1 MSQGYGSYG
10 PHGHNNY
17 GYDQNWGGQTGS
29 YQDQPQNYHQPAP
42 YSGGL
47 DQSGLPVMPSMSAT
61 FIPGKDDDWTMPA
74 PELISPAPQRLMP
87 EVPTNIADS
96 IGTMESKATT
106 QIGSQHPAPV
116 EAPTHRDLFEEP
128 SWTPFPK
135 LENPGP
141 NIPPTDDE
149 KERYLESARLAVLA
163 SDDPDTQLAWAQDS
177 LNFVDTSLQ
186 YLART
191 SEDGRPQ
198 TPAVEYQLRNDALN
212 IVNFLAEQHHPKAEF
227 MKGTWLEFGKL
238 GFRIDRREAFRCY
251 SRAAERGYARA
262 EYRMG
267 MQYENSNEPMKAI
280 KHYTQGAALNDSASN
295 YRLGMMTL
303 LGQHGQTQDYNRG
316 IMLVRQ
322 AAETADENAPQG
334 AYVYGLMLAR
344 DLPGLSIPEIFLSL
358 DLSQAKVMI
367 EKAAFLGFAKA
378 QVKMAQ
384 AYELCQLGCS
394 FDPALSLHYN
404 SLASRQGEPE
414 ADMAISK
421 WFLCGHEGVFGK
433 NEELAFKYAKQAAKS
448 GLPTAEFAMG
458 YFYEIGMQVPVDLA
472 EARNWYNKAATH
484 GNKDAKGRLDGI
496 SRSRTLSRHD
506 HERVALPKI
515 RASRS
520 VRVPN
525 RPMSTAVDMP
535 NPVIP
540 TVGAPQVQFPQVNSN
555 TIRSSTPGFINPATG
570 GIQPFVTEQGAAL
583 PLRTSSIT
591 PYPTSPTMSGNSGA
605 GVGRPLSAMGPSNRP
620 ASANPHVGLLARP
633 QTAVPAGVLVPAGTY
648 PAQGGR
654 GGPVQRPASAF
665 SIPNP
670 NKPAFPTSQPL
681 RPHGQGRGAT
691 VGNIPY
697 PGFEAPLPAPK
708 VEKPVSK
715 PTVPSDKGRKQ
726 SFTPQPQ
733 SIPATTTPRP
743 APTPKPQIQASLP
756 ATPQSKPAAPPTP
769 APQTP
774 IQYNPPPPIQTQPP
788 QTKPDTVPPPSPIK
802 PSRTDSMPPRS
813 PTQSGNNPS
822 GKKRFEDYEWLPPVQ
837 KEQECIVM

>member
-1 MSQGYGSYG
+1 
-10 PHGHNNY
+10 
-17 GYDQNWGGQTGS
+17 
-29 YQDQPQNYHQPAP
+29 
-42 YSGGL
+42 
-47 DQSGLPVMPSMSAT
+47 MPSMSAT

-74 PELISPAPQRLMP
+74 PELISPAPQRVMP

-106 QIGSQHPAPV
+106 HSGNQHPAAV

-238 GFRIDRREAFRCY
+238 GFRVDRREAFRCY

-358 DLSQAKVMI
+358 DANQAKVMI

-404 SLASRQGEPE
+404 ALASRQGEPE

-458 YFYEIGMQVPVDLA
+458 YFYEIGMQVPVSLA
-472 EARNWYNKAATH
+472 EARSWYNKAAAH

-496 SRSRTLSRHD
+496 SRSRTLSRND
-506 HERVALPKI
+506 HERVALPRI

-520 VRVPN
+520 VRIPN
-525 RPMSTAVDMP
+525 RPTSTAVDMP

-540 TVGAPQVQFPQVNSN
+540 PAGTPQPQFSHVNNNSN
-555 TIRSSTPGFINPATG
+555 RSSTPGFINPVTG
-570 GIQPFVTEQGAAL
+570 SIQPFVTEPSAAP

-591 PYPTSPTMSGNSGA
+591 PYPTSPTTGNFG
-605 GVGRPLSAMGPSNRP
+605 GVPGRPSSAIGPPGRP
-620 ASANPHVGLLARP
+620 VSAASHLGPMARP
-633 QTAVPAGVLVPAGTY
+633 QTAVPVGVLVPAGTY
-648 PAQGGR
+648 PTQGGR

-665 SIPNP
+665 SGPGP
-670 NKPAFPTSQPL
+670 SKPAFPTSQPL
-681 RPHGQGRGAT
+681 RPHGQGRGASI
-691 VGNIPY
+691 GNIPY
-697 PGFEAPLPAPK
+697 PGFEAPLPTSK
-708 VEKPVSK
+708 VEKPTPK
-715 PTVPSDKGRKQ
+715 PNISSDKGRKQ
-726 SFTPQPQ
+726 SFTPQPIV
-733 SIPATTTPRP
+733 SPSGPRP
-743 APTPKPQIQASLP
+743 SPTPTPTPTPKPPAQISSLTAQQSNP
-756 ATPQSKPAAPPTP
+756 TPIPTITP

-774 IQYNPPPPIQTQPP
+774 TQQKPLVPFQLQTP
-788 QTKPDTVPPPSPIK
+788 QTKTDTTSPPSPIK
-802 PSRTDSMPPRS
+802 PQRTDSIPPKS
-813 PTQSGNNPS
+813 PTLSGNNAS
-822 GKKRFEDYEWLPPVQ
+822 GKKRFEDYEWLPPPQ
-837 KEQECIVM
+837 KEQECVVM